1 MKTIKRYEK
10 FKSYKTVFA
19 VFLITVVLS
28 SVLGYL
34 LYCNSPEFAG
44 VTDAVGE
51 LFSQGA
57 SPVLSAILF
66 ELVFILGVFVAGP
79 TIYAPVSSFSAVF
92 IYGALFGAKFASK
105 TNAEIYII
113 LTEVFF
119 FTVTAYLLV
128 VYSSFVTLTGL
139 RIFTDVKT
147 EDKRELFDGVLFR
160 AERFKGIFNFRYI
173 ASYIMFFLLFLALLG
188 VSAMFKVF
196 LLSL

>member
-28 SVLGYL
+28 SVVGYL
-34 LYCNSPEFAG
+34 LYQSNTDFAG
-44 VTDAVGE
+44 VTDGVE
-51 LFSQGA
+51 TLLSRSE
-57 SPVLSAILF
+57 SPVLSTIFF
-66 ELVFILGVFVAGP
+66 ELIFILGVFLAGP
-79 TIYAPVSSFSAVF
+79 TIYAPAGSFSAVF
-92 IYGALFGAKFASK
+92 LYGALFGARLASMA
-105 TNAEIYII
+105 NAQTYII

-147 EDKRELFDGVLFR
+147 DDKRELFDGVLFR
-160 AERFKGIFNFRYI
+160 AQRFRGIFNFRYI
-173 ASYIMFFLLFLALLG
+173 ASYVAFFLLFLALLG
-188 VSAMFKVF
+188 VSVVIKVF